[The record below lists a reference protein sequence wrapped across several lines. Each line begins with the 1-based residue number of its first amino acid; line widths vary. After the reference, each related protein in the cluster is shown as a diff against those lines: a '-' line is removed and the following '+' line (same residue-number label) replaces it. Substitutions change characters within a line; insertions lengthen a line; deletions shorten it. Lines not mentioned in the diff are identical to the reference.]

1 MIFNLL
7 GVVTTGSKTL
17 SLGRYA
23 GQALYTV
30 SDTAQRAASCCSFK
44 LLPRLSSSINVQ
56 QTECSS
62 TVTAKLCDTIRA
74 HFFLMLEEPS

>member
-1 MIFNLL
+1 MIPL

-30 SDTAQRAASCCSFK
+30 SDTAQRAASCCS
-44 LLPRLSSSINVQ
+44 LLPRLPSSINVQ

-62 TVTAKLCDTIRA
+62 TVTANLCYTILA
-74 HFFLMLEEPS
+74 HFVF